1 MVTINMDELKTQYL
15 AFLRDIEML
24 AVKLERSDFR
34 IYRPFDDFKSR
45 LEKYETFDENR
56 LRFINWCTEYE
67 NDIRRKI
74 QAVGEYALVVDI
86 DNCWDVY
93 MIPKLAHVPVSE
105 YFNILAHECLEYFD
119 IEVHFGTVGSPLKF
133 NDFVSSFL
141 EDELETIYWQ
151 IQHGRIGIQEYVL
164 PELDGLIVGCH
175 QLDLLGKREDTF
187 EDCMRVVFD
196 N

>member
-1 MVTINMDELKTQYL
+1 MTIDRDEFKTQYS

-24 AVKLERSDFR
+24 TVKLERSDFG
-34 IYRPFDDFKSR
+34 IYRPFNDFESR
-45 LEKYETFDENR
+45 LEKRDSFEENR
-56 LRFINWCTEYE
+56 LRFMNWCTDYE
-67 NDIRRKI
+67 NNIRREI
-74 QAVGEYALVVDI
+74 QAVSEYALVVDI

-93 MIPKLAHVPVSE
+93 MIPSLAHVPVSE

-119 IEVHFGTVGSPLKF
+119 IEVHFGTVGSPLEF
-133 NDFVSSFL
+133 DDFVSSFT
-141 EDELETIYWQ
+141 EDELRTLYWQ

-164 PELDGLIVGCH
+164 PELDDLIVRCH

-187 EDCMRVVFD
+187 ESCMRVVFD

>member
-1 MVTINMDELKTQYL
+1 
-15 AFLRDIEML
+15 ML
-24 AVKLERSDFR
+24 GC
-34 IYRPFDDFKSR
+34 I
-45 LEKYETFDENR
+45 
-56 LRFINWCTEYE
+56 
-67 NDIRRKI
+67 
-74 QAVGEYALVVDI
+74 
-86 DNCWDVY
+86 
-93 MIPKLAHVPVSE
+93 
-105 YFNILAHECLEYFD
+105 
-119 IEVHFGTVGSPLKF
+119 HFGTVGSPLKF

>member
-1 MVTINMDELKTQYL
+1 MTIDKDEFKTQYL
-15 AFLRDIEML
+15 AFLRDVEML
-24 AVKLERSDFR
+24 AVRLERSDFR
-34 IYRPFDDFKSR
+34 IYRPFNDFKAR

-56 LRFINWCTEYE
+56 LRFMNWCTEYE
-67 NDIRRKI
+67 NDIRHKI
-74 QAVGEYALVVDI
+74 HVVSEYALVVDI

-133 NDFVSSFL
+133 NDFVSSFS
-141 EDELETIYWQ
+141 EEELETAYWQ
-151 IQHGRIGIQEYVL
+151 IQHGRVGIQEYVL
-164 PELDGLIVGCH
+164 PELDDLIVRCH
-175 QLDLLGKREDTF
+175 QLDLQSKSEDTF
-187 EDCMRVVFD
+187 ESFVQVVFD